1 MLKVEFNQVENVVL
15 MKVLE
20 QGDEIKLGCGCF
32 FKHNGIEL
40 FSTFYP
46 EIYLS
51 SLFVKGKFEDAQDVY
66 ASRSF
71 NTPEEASE
79 CIAKFTKCIDAYN
92 ESVKE
97 KDLLWKPK
105 ENEQYYCIDWSCNGL
120 SLNLNVK
127 DDFDKD
133 IIKTFGAFKSDEQAE
148 KVRKHQ
154 IFMNLLWQLKFA
166 LCPDCEFELDSTYNS
181 FIRFNR
187 VTKKIECDSIHDAHD
202 FVTPVFN
209 RESCLKAVEYLNNH
223 RELWEDLV

>member
-1 MLKVEFNQVENVVL
+1 MLKVEFKQVENVVL

-20 QGDEIKLGCGCF
+20 QGKEIELGHGVF
-32 FKHNGIEL
+32 FKHNDVKLISSG
-40 FSTFYP
+40 YP
-46 EIYLS
+46 SIYPDTLC
-51 SLFVKGKFEDAQDVY
+51 VKGTANFNQDNY
-66 ASRSF
+66 ASHSF
-71 NTPEEASE
+71 NTSEEAE
-79 CIAKFTKCIDAYN
+79 EYIAKFTEVINAYN

-97 KDLLWKPK
+97 NDLLWKPK

-133 IIKTFGAFKSDEQAE
+133 IIKTFGAFKSDEQVE

-166 LCPDCEFELDSTYNS
+166 LCPDYEFDKSSTHNS

-202 FVTPVFN
+202 FITPVFD
-209 RESCLKAVEYLNNH
+209 RESCLIAVEYLNSH

>member
-1 MLKVEFNQVENVVL
+1 MLKVEFKQVENVVL

-20 QGDEIKLGCGCF
+20 QGKEIELGHGVF
-32 FKHNGIEL
+32 FKHNDIKVISSG
-40 FSTFYP
+40 YP
-46 EIYLS
+46 SIYPDTLC
-51 SLFVKGKFEDAQDVY
+51 VKGTANFNQDNY
-66 ASRSF
+66 ASHSF
-71 NTPEEASE
+71 NTSEEAE
-79 CIAKFTKCIDAYN
+79 EYIAKFTEVINAYN

-97 KDLLWKPK
+97 NDLLWKPK

-133 IIKTFGAFKSDEQAE
+133 IIKTFGAFKSDEQVE

-166 LCPDCEFELDSTYNS
+166 LCPNCEFELDSTYNS

-187 VTKKIECDSIHDAHD
+187 ASENFECDSMHRAYD